1 MERGGWLTDFLTDI
15 QVQGVQ
21 RKAIT
26 SSILQLSNKVDKRRQ
41 LTCSQVYGFI
51 VGGVQLRINRSI
63 QAEGAFAMMKADMN
77 FRRFLSRG
85 TANVLVEIMLVAMA
99 YNIQKLHCKIQS
111 DRAGQHLFPVNNA
124 A

>member
-1 MERGGWLTDFLTDI
+1 MKKLRITANDTKSLATKYSQAHFIYGNTEWFTAYR
-15 QVQGVQ
+15 
-21 RKAIT
+21 IT
-26 SSILQLSNKVDKRRQ
+26 SKE
-41 LTCSQVYGFI
+41 
-51 VGGVQLRINRSI
+51 GVQLRINRSI

-85 TANVLVEIMLVAMA
+85 TANVLVEIMLLAMA

>member
-1 MERGGWLTDFLTDI
+1 
-15 QVQGVQ
+15 
-21 RKAIT
+21 
-26 SSILQLSNKVDKRRQ
+26 
-41 LTCSQVYGFI
+41 
-51 VGGVQLRINRSI
+51 
-63 QAEGAFAMMKADMN
+63 MMKADMN

-111 DRAGQHLFPVNNA
+111 DRAVQHLFPVNNA